1 MGRLFDPFFTTK
13 APGEG
18 TGLGLSLSR
27 SIILEHNGSMSVE
40 SEPGH
45 GATFIIELP
54 VITSFLSETEALSP
68 VAKEMA
74 AAMKKGRIL
83 AVDDEAGVRILLEK
97 VLTQNGHTVDVIGD
111 ASQALAKL
119 EAGLSMM

>member
-1 MGRLFDPFFTTK
+1 
-13 APGEG
+13 
-18 TGLGLSLSR
+18 
-27 SIILEHNGSMSVE
+27 MSVE